1 MRAAVL
7 TEPGTIEIK
16 RLDRPLPADKV
27 AIATS
32 AVGICGTDIHAFGG
46 HNPFLTYPRVMGH
59 EIAGT
64 VAAVGAEVSGVR
76 VGERVV
82 VNPYASCERCRT
94 CRRGYP
100 NLCPDLAVLGVHTDG
115 GFAEQAYVSPQQLYR
130 LPPGVDLATAA
141 LVEPLSIGAEAVANG
156 EVQADDR
163 VVIIGAGPIGLACLA
178 FTVERGAAALVVDR
192 IPGRLERAQALGAA
206 AVVNTLDD
214 DPDERI
220 KDFTAGQGADVV
232 IEAVGAPETI
242 EAGLRWFGPA
252 GRYVLLG
259 LYDGTVEL
267 PTFTAMRFGLRLTA
281 SRLNRGR
288 FPECLEYLRTHPHI
302 TSLVTH
308 RIALADLQDTLTL
321 LTRRELEACKVMV
334 ELP

>member
-1 MRAAVL
+1 
-7 TEPGTIEIK
+7 
-16 RLDRPLPADKV
+16 
-27 AIATS
+27 
-32 AVGICGTDIHAFGG
+32 
-46 HNPFLTYPRVMGH
+46 MGH

-64 VAAVGAEVSGVR
+64 VAAVGAEVTDVR
-76 VGERVV
+76 VGEQVV

-192 IPGRLERAQALGAA
+192 IPGRLERALALGAA
-206 AVVNTLDD
+206 AVVNTLD
-214 DPDERI
+214 
-220 KDFTAGQGADVV
+220 
-232 IEAVGAPETI
+232 
-242 EAGLRWFGPA
+242 
-252 GRYVLLG
+252 
-259 LYDGTVEL
+259 
-267 PTFTAMRFGLRLTA
+267 
-281 SRLNRGR
+281 
-288 FPECLEYLRTHPHI
+288 
-302 TSLVTH
+302 
-308 RIALADLQDTLTL
+308 
-321 LTRRELEACKVMV
+321 RRS
-334 ELP
+334 